1 AVALTID
8 CGPPVWPMLPLRINM
23 LVPAAFT
30 DPLKPLVASKVAV
43 PFKVIGLLTTACN
56 PAEALLPSSGLPAAP
71 TIVFPLRIIGRVIV
85 PVFPLNCISEPSL
98 IVIVDCWPA
107 RGPDGIV
114 AAATFAVPS
123 IDSVPPGPGVT
134 PPTPRKMFP
143 GLTSAKKM
151 QKKLEPFLE
160 RVWLFKS
167 KEPPL
172 VVVDEPT
179 NASWIS

>member
-1 AVALTID
+1 
-8 CGPPVWPMLPLRINM
+8 
-23 LVPAAFT
+23 
-30 DPLKPLVASKVAV
+30 PLKPLVASKVAV
-43 PFKVIGLLTTACN
+43 PFKVIGLVTTACN
-56 PAEALLPSSGLPAAP
+56 PAAALLPSSGLPAAP

-107 RGPDGIV
+107 SGPDGIV

-123 IDSVPPGPGVT
+123 IDSVPPGTGVT
-134 PPTPRKMFP
+134 PPTPTTMSP
-143 GLTSAKKM
+143 AVTSAQTMPKT
-151 QKKLEPFLE
+151 LEPILV

-167 KEPPL
+167 KAPPL

-179 NASWIS
+179 NAS